1 MRPARRGILGSA
13 LVDAIRRLEIIEAIH
28 VLKARYFR
36 CIDTQDWE
44 TFASLF
50 VEDFEADVTEDMAF
64 AGLPRDSGIRQGRER
79 WVRGVAKALEGVRSV
94 HHGHMPEIDVIDD
107 TNARGIWAMTDRLE
121 WGDGSVLD
129 GAGHYHEEYVCEN
142 GEWKFARLRL
152 SRLRLVRK

>member
-1 MRPARRGILGSA
+1 M
-13 LVDAIRRLEIIEAIH
+13 
-28 VLKARYFR
+28 
-36 CIDTQDWE
+36 
-44 TFASLF
+44 
-50 VEDFEADVTEDMAF
+50 
-64 AGLPRDSGIRQGRER
+64 
-79 WVRGVAKALEGVRSV
+79 RGVAKALEGVRSV

-107 TNARGIWAMTDRLE
+107 TNARGIWAMTDHLE